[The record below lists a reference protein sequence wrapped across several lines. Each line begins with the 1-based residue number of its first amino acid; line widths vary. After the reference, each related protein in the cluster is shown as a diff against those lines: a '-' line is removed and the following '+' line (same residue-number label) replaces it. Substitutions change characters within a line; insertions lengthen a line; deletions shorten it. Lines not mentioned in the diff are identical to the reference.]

1 MNKDGAHGIRNNQ
14 FHFRLAKTWNT
25 LPMKAVEA
33 ENVNIFKARLG
44 AIWSNSQTKFTIAN
58 QSNEDNHEQFEETIV
73 CELKYINYY

>member
-33 ENVNIFKARLG
+33 ENVNTSKSRLD
-44 AIWSNSQTKFTIAN
+44 AIWSNSQTKFTIAR
-58 QSNEDNHEQFEETIV
+58 QSNEDNDKQFEENLYFV
-73 CELKYINYY
+73 NN